1 MQDYEGYSCRRSKQA
16 DKGRGY
22 HHVSGYH
29 PGRITKI
36 GLKSM
41 MDPRVDGGCMNEKAK
56 NAEPLVE
63 LIELQGEEW
72 LWYKLPKLD
81 VTLIRG
87 TVADTKGN
95 ISCYKEGYKLGQLSA
110 AEAARAEIDSQQ

>member
-1 MQDYEGYSCRRSKQA
+1 
-16 DKGRGY
+16 
-22 HHVSGYH
+22 
-29 PGRITKI
+29 
-36 GLKSM
+36 
-41 MDPRVDGGCMNEKAK
+41 MNEKAK

-87 TVADTKGN
+87 TVADTKGKYLLLQGR
-95 ISCYKEGYKLGQLSA
+95 I
-110 AEAARAEIDSQQ
+110 